1 MVIMKRLHIKMLR
14 DIKRNLSQFIT
25 IFLMVMIGVMAYSG
39 IESYMDGMKETA
51 DKFYSENN
59 LQDLNVMGSNLTKDD
74 LEKIKDMKNVK
85 DAERKLSVT
94 GTTDNDKTLLINFI
108 ESNNISKF
116 YVLDG
121 EEFDSNK
128 SGVWLDNFYAIENDI
143 KVGDTILVKYENM
156 ELHEK
161 VLGLINV
168 PDHLYDVRDESEL
181 YPDRKEFGFAY
192 LSVNEITESYIK
204 SLAMKEMNITDEK
217 IFDMYVPNFNY
228 KDYLIFNYIM
238 VDVDNTEKIDEVK
251 NDIED
256 HVKNAMAI
264 INIEDTSSYVT
275 YQGEIDEGK
284 TYVGVFSGLFL
295 FIAMLS
301 VITTMTRVVKNQRTQ
316 IGTLKAL
323 GFSDRKIILHYIGYG
338 FWISI
343 VASIIGLILGYYC
356 IGNIFINLEMAFFE
370 IPNGHPAI
378 NNQCY
383 IVAILVV
390 LAISLITYI
399 TGRKILKENPAETL
413 RNKIPSVKGKSL
425 NITTK
430 GIFKKLGFSS
440 KWNLRDIVRNKMR
453 TFMGIAGVVGCA
465 MLIVCALG
473 MLDSMNFFVDLQFET
488 LYNFDYKLNIKEN
501 VSDSDLEKLY
511 DEYGNLTSKSLGIE
525 IKDEDGKRESN
536 NIFVTDA
543 GDLVRFVNRKNK
555 IIDKPTDDGIYLTY
569 KLSETKG
576 YKLGDEI
583 TWHIYGDDTYYT
595 SKIIGFN
602 KDPQN
607 QNLTM
612 TRKYLESLGIEYK
625 PDALY
630 TNKDLSD
637 IKEIKNVETIQDI
650 ENLKEGMTGMLS
662 MMKTMLVL
670 IIGIA
675 VLLGA
680 IIIYNLGIL
689 SFSEKQYQFATL
701 KVLGFKDK
709 KIKNIFIKQ
718 NNWIAII
725 SIIIGL
731 PLGYYLTDWLFKTAI
746 EEHYDFGASIAVKTY
761 IISAIGTFIVSYLV
775 SRFLARKIKNIDMV
789 SSLKGNE

>member
-1 MVIMKRLHIKMLR
+1 MKRLNIKMIR
-14 DIKRNLSQFIT
+14 DIRKNLSQFIT

-39 IESYMDGMKETA
+39 IESYMDGMTETA
-51 DKFYSENN
+51 NKFYSENN
-59 LQDLNVMGSNLTKDD
+59 LQDLNVIGANFTKED
-74 LEKIKDMKNVK
+74 LDNIKSLNNVK

-94 GTTDNDKTLLINFI
+94 GITDNDKTLLLNFI

-116 YVLDG
+116 YIIEG
-121 EEFDSNK
+121 EQFDSSK
-128 SGVWLDNFYAIENDI
+128 SGVWLDNFYAIENNI
-143 KVGDTILVKYENM
+143 KVGDIILVKFEGM

-192 LSVNEITESYIK
+192 VSTNEIPD
-204 SLAMKEMNITDEK
+204 N
-217 IFDMYVPNFNY
+217 V
-228 KDYLIFNYIM
+228 IFNSIM
-238 VDVDNTEKIDEVK
+238 VDVDDTSKTNEVK
-251 NDIED
+251 NEIED
-256 HVKNAMAI
+256 KIENAKAI
-264 INIEDTSSYVT
+264 VNIEDTPSYVT

-301 VITTMTRVVKNQRTQ
+301 VITTMTRVVKNQRIQ

-323 GFSDRKIILHYIGYG
+323 GFSDRKIIFHYIGYG

-343 VASIIGLILGYYC
+343 VASIIGLILGYFI
-356 IGNIFINLEMAFFE
+356 IGKIFIGLEMAFFE
-370 IPNGHPAI
+370 IPNGHPAL
-378 NNQCY
+378 NMQCY
-383 IVAILVV
+383 ITALCVVLVV
-390 LAISLITYI
+390 SLITYI

-413 RNKIPSVKGKSL
+413 RNKIPNVKAKSI

-440 KWNLRDIVRNKMR
+440 KWNLRDIIRNKMR
-453 TFMGIAGVVGCA
+453 TFMGIAGVVGCS
-465 MLIVCALG
+465 MLIVCAIG
-473 MLDSMNFFVDLQFET
+473 MLDSMNFFVKLQFET
-488 LYNFDYKLNIKEN
+488 IYNFDYKLNIKEN
-501 VSDSDLEKLY
+501 ISEVDLTDLY
-511 DEYGNLTSKSLGIE
+511 AKYGKSTSESLGIE
-525 IKDEDGKRESN
+525 IKDDKGDRESN

-543 GDLVRFVNRKNK
+543 EDYVRFVDRKNK
-555 IIDKPTDDGIYLTY
+555 IISKPNNDGIYVTY
-569 KLSETKG
+569 KLAETKG

-625 PDALY
+625 PNALY
-630 TNKDLSD
+630 TNSDLSNV
-637 IKEIKNVETIQDI
+637 KEINGIDTIQDI
-650 ENLKEGMTGMLS
+650 ESLKEGMTGMLS
-662 MMKTMLVL
+662 MMKTMLIL
-670 IIGIA
+670 IIGVA
-675 VLLGA
+675 VLLGGV
-680 IIIYNLGIL
+680 IIYNLGIL
-689 SFSEKQYQFATL
+689 SYTEKQYQFATL
-701 KVLGFKDK
+701 KVLGFNDK

-725 SIIIGL
+725 SIVIGL

-746 EEHYDFGASIAVKTY
+746 EEHYDFGAYILPQTY
-761 IISAIGTFIVSYLV
+761 IIAAVGTFVVSYLV
-775 SRFLARKIKNIDMV
+775 SKFLARKIKSIDMV